1 MKKRLI
7 MVIVSIVLSVAVC
20 LVATGSTPVSS
31 ATANA
36 YIEEELAAVMK
47 TARAEE
53 LIPVD
58 IWLNEIDTDKVETM
72 VAQEIEEKNQKEIQT
87 FGIATVSDESK
98 SIDTYIEIKRQAYA
112 EMQTES
118 SEDFLS
124 KYIGVFNSRNA
135 TADKLLFI
143 SEYAPVIRAN
153 LTVAEINQLAKDSL
167 VESINY
173 SPDVVFIEQSNISI
187 PLIRAN
193 YTRDTLGYS
202 GSGIKIGIAE
212 AYGMP
217 NRQHDYFTTSNIV
230 YDSGV
235 TKVEGAHAN
244 MVASVMVAKAKTIN
258 GVTYKGIVPNAKLYA
273 THFENGDIE
282 WRSRIE
288 WLLSQGVHVI
298 NVSAGILGTGTYT
311 NVEKWLDH
319 VAVNH
324 SVHMVFCA
332 GNLLYDESNSFVANS
347 DYVYSAAMSYNV
359 ITVGNINDNNSSVH
373 NDDEIDNRSSYKNA
387 TSNVPQKP
395 DICAPGTLITTASTT
410 ANGTSIS
417 APHVTAV
424 VAQLCQAYPT
434 LKTKQDAMKAILM
447 ASINHSKRAYTP
459 YDAEFDKYGAGMVD
473 ARSAIY
479 TAGNSRYVS
488 SNFVANAAVGST
500 KNYTFNV
507 TASDEKVRVALA
519 WLKYS
524 HISTT
529 PHENY
534 QPTTLGET
542 ANLCVWVYGP
552 DGNFVEGSGIPYGN
566 TQVLEFVPTKT
577 GTYRIEVEVWD
588 TSESKIYFGLA
599 WW

>member
-36 YIEEELAAVMK
+36 YMEEELVAVMK
-47 TARAEE
+47 TATADE

-72 VAQEIEEKNQKEIQT
+72 ATQKIEAQKQRDIQT
-87 FGIATVSDESK
+87 FGTKTVTDESK
-98 SIDTYIEIKRQAYA
+98 AIDTYIETKRETYA
-112 EMQTES
+112 ELQTKS

-124 KYIGVFNSRNA
+124 KYTSVFDSRNSEE
-135 TADKLLFI
+135 KLLFV
-143 SEYAPVIRAN
+143 SKYTPVISAQ
-153 LTVAEINQLAKDSL
+153 LTIQEIKKISTDNR
-167 VESINY
+167 VVSIYY
-173 SPDVVFIEQSNISI
+173 SPVIALENESNISI
-187 PLIRAN
+187 PLIRSN
-193 YTRDTLGYS
+193 YVRDTLGYS
-202 GSGIKIGIAE
+202 GSGIKIGLLEAE
-212 AYGMP
+212 GMP
-217 NRQHDYFTTSNIV
+217 NRQHDCFTTANIY
-230 YDSGV
+230 YDPNV
-235 TKVEGAHAN
+235 VKKEDDHAN
-244 MVASVMVAKAKTIN
+244 KVASILVAKPTTVN
-258 GVTYKGIVPNAKLYA
+258 GITYKGIVPNAKLYA
-273 THFENGDIE
+273 TYSENLDTT
-282 WRSRIE
+282 WKKCVE

-298 NVSAGILGTGTYT
+298 NMSAGSMSSGTYGSF
-311 NVEKWLDH
+311 EKWVDH
-319 VAVNH
+319 IAINH
-324 SVHMVFCA
+324 SVHFVEAA
-332 GNLLYDESNSFVANS
+332 GNFSYKDTGELDSRSLNIISPAL
-347 DYVYSAAMSYNV
+347 AYNV
-359 ITVGNINDNNSSVH
+359 ITVGNLDDKNTAAYG
-373 NDDEIDNRSSYKNA
+373 DDEIGGKSSYKEQANLI
-387 TSNVPQKP
+387 NKP
-395 DICAPGTLITTASTT
+395 DLVAPGTNINTPYGNIS
-410 ANGTSIS
+410 GTSFA

-447 ASINHSKRAYTP
+447 ASINHSKCTYTP

-488 SNFVANAAVGST
+488 SNFAANAAVGST

-524 HISTT
+524 NITVT
-529 PHENY
+529 PHEAY
-534 QPTTLGET
+534 PPIILSET

-566 TQVLEFVPTKT
+566 TQVVEFVPTKT